1 MSGLVL
7 LNSPSWHSENQVSYS
22 TQTGKKKTK
31 KVKKQRKK
39 GYIELLEIS
48 LHDPSL
54 SWMLLKCENH

>member
-1 MSGLVL
+1 ML
-7 LNSPSWHSENQVSYS
+7 LNSPSRHSENQVSCS
-22 TQTGKKKTK
+22 TQTGKNEKK
-31 KVKKQRKK
+31 KVKKQTKKKK